1 MGVSGE
7 VPELEENGS
16 DADLSQKFIFD
27 EDNSVFNTSLEED
40 EESDPGYLMP
50 LFQIEEEEEE
60 ADEEAETLI
69 GNNTA
74 EQGVLFETGQR
85 KENPAEE
92 KLFPSF
98 SNSLSAKEGGVNDGL
113 VKEMEDPVAG
123 KSEVGVEVGID
134 TVAVTENDLLALQD
148 VQLPQLPSSDENDHN
163 REDDGSEFHTI
174 SSVTPVFNGE
184 DMDGSTKV
192 KEEEEDGAVLTS
204 ISSDSLAGLDNL
216 NSDNILDGLK
226 SQDNLDQ
233 SVYLEIQNIDR
244 QGERHSGKSQG
255 TSYLLPEMKIKP
267 MGENSSV
274 EDSYDES
281 YVTEEEYILSEE
293 SFGDGILQNAHG
305 YEVDNDYESR
315 EEYDNDG
322 KRDQLSEE
330 KEEELFASMSLV
342 PELKSLT
349 PSETHLSSGWEE
361 VETETRSK
369 NDEESEDQDSR
380 GSKEGS
386 EEPALLSGENPEEPL
401 LQEGDSLPG
410 EENPQNYRRPCIPY
424 LGSHGEPRIVTTPLL
439 LVFALTFLALQ

>member
-1 MGVSGE
+1 
-7 VPELEENGS
+7 
-16 DADLSQKFIFD
+16 
-27 EDNSVFNTSLEED
+27 
-40 EESDPGYLMP
+40 
-50 LFQIEEEEEE
+50 
-60 ADEEAETLI
+60 
-69 GNNTA
+69 
-74 EQGVLFETGQR
+74 
-85 KENPAEE
+85 
-92 KLFPSF
+92 
-98 SNSLSAKEGGVNDGL
+98 
-113 VKEMEDPVAG
+113 MEDPVAG
-123 KSEVGVEVGID
+123 KSEVGID

-148 VQLPQLPSSDENDHN
+148 DHLQLPQLPSSDENDHN

-184 DMDGSTKV
+184 DVDGSTKV
-192 KEEEEDGAVLTS
+192 KEEEEDGTVLTS

-226 SQDNLDQ
+226 SQDSLDQ

-267 MGENSSV
+267 MGENSSL

-315 EEYDNDG
+315 EEYGNDG
-322 KRDQLSEE
+322 KREQLSEE
-330 KEEELFASMSLV
+330 KEEELFASKSLV

-361 VETETRSK
+361 VETKTRSK

-386 EEPALLSGENPEEPL
+386 EEPALLSGENPEETL
-401 LQEGDSLPG
+401 LGEGDSLPG

-439 LVFALTFLALQ
+439 LVFALTCLALQ